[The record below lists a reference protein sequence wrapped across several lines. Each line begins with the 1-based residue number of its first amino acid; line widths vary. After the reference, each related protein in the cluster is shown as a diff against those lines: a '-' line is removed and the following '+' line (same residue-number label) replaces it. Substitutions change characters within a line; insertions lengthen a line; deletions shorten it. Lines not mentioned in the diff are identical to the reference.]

1 MTKADC
7 CADTAAGESC
17 PATASAKPTS
27 QFMNTL
33 YAGGRWAGP
42 LIGWQL
48 PAEAHAE
55 EIGTP
60 ENAEILPGVIEA
72 EVEPAF
78 TGIVDAATEREA
90 LQIFLVGKGGGR
102 WIDRREI
109 IGTGIAVAS
118 PGGKSEGG
126 PAEPLGVPLSA
137 KHKSRP
143 GVIGLVEVGDEGQA
157 IVVPRNQVI
166 RQTDPE
172 NGRQIERLRAERGRL
187 RIGGHVLLS
196 WNRLP
201 RRLGVEGRAGVRQVA
216 SQVGDDK
223 GEPNRVTAERRVEV
237 RPEVHRE
244 RAAVR
249 VAQVVEHRFCGEA
262 RGKPVGEVLGEA
274 EAQE

>member
-78 TGIVDAATEREA
+78 TGIVDATTEREA
-90 LQIFLVGKGGGR
+90 LQVFLVGKGGGR
-102 WIDRREI
+102 RIDRSEEHTSELQSPVHLVCRLLLEKKKSVPRRSTRRHRRTP
-109 IGTGIAVAS
+109 GRPPAS
-118 PGGKSEGG
+118 ARPRTRPS
-126 PAEPLGVPLSA
+126 PRAS
-137 KHKSRP
+137 SRP
-143 GVIGLVEVGDEGQA
+143 PARPSRSGTPA
-157 IVVPRNQVI
+157 R
-166 RQTDPE
+166 TSAATT
-172 NGRQIERLRAERGRL
+172 RA
-187 RIGGHVLLS
+187 
-196 WNRLP
+196 P
-201 RRLGVEGRAGVRQVA
+201 
-216 SQVGDDK
+216 
-223 GEPNRVTAERRVEV
+223 
-237 RPEVHRE
+237 
-244 RAAVR
+244 AA
-249 VAQVVEHRFCGEA
+249 
-262 RGKPVGEVLGEA
+262 L
-274 EAQE
+274 